1 MKCLEI
7 KIIVYNTSK
16 FENEN
21 LSEKFPAETDFS
33 KNRSLVKLVDPR
45 DRPLDRR
52 RPRVIRLP
60 ILTVQLA
67 LPVLPLQHLAP
78 ALEQVLLQRILE
90 GELLAAV
97 RAAVV
102 DVGLGN
108 RCQRTK
114 IT

>member
-1 MKCLEI
+1 
-7 KIIVYNTSK
+7 
-16 FENEN
+16 
-21 LSEKFPAETDFS
+21 
-33 KNRSLVKLVDPR
+33 
-45 DRPLDRR
+45 
-52 RPRVIRLP
+52 
-60 ILTVQLA
+60 
-67 LPVLPLQHLAP
+67 
-78 ALEQVLLQRILE
+78 VLLQRILE